1 MSIKLKCELILSRL
15 NANSLMTA
23 SWHGYRKLV
32 QCQIKLLP
40 IWFLKA
46 ELSELRGTIINLL
59 DPSPEVAALINKL
72 DFAMCTYLLSVYR
85 LEYMR
90 FLSFWLS
97 VKPLLSLCWFN
108 VSVSSILFLRM
119 LHSNDADRFQVM
131 FRYCE
136 DKAIQKDKSGQ
147 KLSRTVCKKQKS
159 SCNYTK
165 HAFH

>member
-1 MSIKLKCELILSRL
+1 MSFKLKCELILSRL
-15 NANSLMTA
+15 NANSLMTW
-23 SWHGYRKLV
+23 SYRKLV

-59 DPSPEVAALINKL
+59 DPSPEAAALINKL

-97 VKPLLSLCWFN
+97 VKALLSLCWFN
-108 VSVSSILFLRM
+108 VSFSSSGCCTRTMPTASRWCSDTVRTRPSRKTNQVRNSAELFAR
-119 LHSNDADRFQVM
+119 S
-131 FRYCE
+131 
-136 DKAIQKDKSGQ
+136 
-147 KLSRTVCKKQKS
+147 
-159 SCNYTK
+159 NYTK